1 MAIDRRWTICA
12 AAALF
17 SALVFVAPRMP
28 PAELAQAQDAS
39 GAAKPAG
46 KVRHAGPARTAT
58 PAKSAEG
65 AKAAKSAKPA
75 KSAKS
80 TKPPSPEPAAS
91 AQSKVSAKVPDRIPF
106 TAAED
111 VAASIPGMPDARFFG
126 DSPAD
131 FIAALPAQ
139 AGPWLALSSGGEDGA
154 FGAGLISGLSAAGK
168 RPDYAVVTGVSTG
181 ALMSPFVFAGP
192 KYDEA
197 LRKAY
202 TEVTEADIFEAG
214 SSTGESFVDSWPL
227 KDLIAK
233 QITPDLLAD
242 IAAQYRK
249 GRRLFVV
256 SFDLDA
262 ERSVVWN
269 MGAIAAHGGD
279 DALKLFRTVLLASA
293 SIPGA
298 FPPVLID
305 VEANGK
311 SFQEMHVDGGV
322 GGQFFVA
329 PASLMASTSDYRLPA
344 TALYIIVNTSLEPGF
359 QVVER
364 FAPSILTQTVGAA
377 VAVDTRTMIDRAYV
391 VAKRSEV
398 GFNVATIPASF
409 TMPSRGAF
417 DPQYMKPLFQLG
429 YQQGQSE
436 TPFADQPPPYPGEPT
451 PHSGDGVKS
460 GENR

>member
-1 MAIDRRWTICA
+1 MAMDRRWTRGAATALVSALFFLAPGAPPTGPAHAQDSSTAGKA
-12 AAALF
+12 AAKA
-17 SALVFVAPRMP
+17 
-28 PAELAQAQDAS
+28 
-39 GAAKPAG
+39 
-46 KVRHAGPARTAT
+46 RHAAPART
-58 PAKSAEG
+58 PAP
-65 AKAAKSAKPA
+65 AKPA
-75 KSAKS
+75 KSAKPG
-80 TKPPSPEPAAS
+80 KPPSPAPAAS
-91 AQSKVSAKVPDRIPF
+91 AQSKVPPRIPF

-111 VAASIPGMPDARFFG
+111 AAASIPGMPDARFFG

-131 FIAALPAQ
+131 FTAALPAQ
-139 AGPWLALSSGGEDGA
+139 PGPWLALSSGGEDGA
-154 FGAGLISGLSAAGK
+154 FGAGLLAGLSAAGK

-181 ALMSPFVFAGP
+181 ALMAPFVFAGS
-192 KYDEA
+192 KYDDA

-227 KDLIAK
+227 RDLIAK
-233 QITPDLLAD
+233 EITPELVAD
-242 IAAQYRK
+242 VAAQHRN

-256 SFDLDA
+256 SFDVDA

-311 SFQEMHVDGGV
+311 RFQEMHVDGGV

-344 TALYIIVNTSLEPGF
+344 TALYVIVNTSLEPSF
-359 QVVER
+359 EVVDR

-377 VAVDTRTMIDRAYV
+377 VQVDTRLMLDRAYV
-391 VAKRSEV
+391 VAKRSGV
-398 GFNVATIPASF
+398 GFNVASIPPSF

-429 YQQGQSE
+429 FQQGQSG
-436 TPFADQPPPYPGEPT
+436 TPFANQPPPYPGEPA
-451 PHSGDGVKS
+451 PQSGDGVKS
-460 GENR
+460 GEKR